1 MLDTNL
7 HAAVLMTD
15 ETIVFAGHDAMAR
28 EQADPRLLHAALKVH
43 RLDALE
49 ITAQQNQHRHRAGL
63 EGRGAVEHRD
73 HVGANLSGFGFL
85 RRIWR
90 LQQRDDAV
98 RNAVAPAIVDEFDV
112 VNRADDV
119 LVRIETVDDLV
130 GNDVARNRVAILE
143 QSASR
148 KIMPLARFGTPAS
161 P

>member
-1 MLDTNL
+1 
-7 HAAVLMTD
+7 
-15 ETIVFAGHDAMAR
+15 
-28 EQADPRLLHAALKVH
+28 
-43 RLDALE
+43 
-49 ITAQQNQHRHRAGL
+49 
-63 EGRGAVEHRD
+63 
-73 HVGANLSGFGFL
+73 LSGFGFL